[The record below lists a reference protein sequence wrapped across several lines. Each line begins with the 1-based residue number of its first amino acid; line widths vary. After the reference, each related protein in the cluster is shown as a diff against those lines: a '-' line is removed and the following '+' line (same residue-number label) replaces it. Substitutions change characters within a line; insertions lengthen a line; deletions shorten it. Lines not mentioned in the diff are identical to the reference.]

1 MAGLGERIRAFRDWG
16 RGRIE
21 TDRVRWHWF
30 DHLLRTVQRYQLQFG
45 DRLAGAVSYF
55 AFLSFFPIIV
65 LAFAVFGFFLSSQA
79 NADDTLREA
88 INDYLPGLAAKL
100 PIDEIAKART
110 AAGVIG
116 LVGLLYSGL
125 GAIDA
130 LRGALRQM
138 SMTTEPPLNLV
149 LGKLRDLSA
158 LILVGVTMIV
168 SVVVG
173 GFATQASTTVAGW
186 LGLSTSFLGA
196 GTIWLAGM
204 AVSVAADTVVFVILL
219 GWLGRSTQPFRVVVR
234 GALLGAVV
242 FTLLKQLAAFLLSFT
257 LGNPI
262 YGAFAVM
269 VGLLVWINLSARVI
283 MYAAAWTATAS
294 FGPPPEPT
302 PVPGA
307 GNALGES
314 PPGAPEGA

>member
-1 MAGLGERIRAFRDWG
+1 MAGLGERIQALREWG
-16 RGRIE
+16 HGRVE
-21 TDRVRWHWF
+21 SDRVRWSWF
-30 DHLLRTVQRYQLQFG
+30 DHVLRTVQRYQLQFG

-65 LAFAVFGFFLSSQA
+65 LAFAVFGFFLSSQE
-79 NADDTLREA
+79 NADTTLTEA
-88 INDYLPGLAAKL
+88 INGYLPGLASKL
-100 PIDEIAKART
+100 PIKEIAESKTT
-110 AAGVIG
+110 AGIIG
-116 LVGLLYSGL
+116 LLGLLYSGL

-138 SMTTEPPLNLV
+138 SMTTEPPLNFA

-158 LILVGVTMIV
+158 LILVGITMIV

-186 LGLSTSFLGA
+186 LGLSQSFLA
-196 GTIWLAGM
+196 TGTVWLAGL
-204 AVSVAADTVVFVILL
+204 AVSVAADTVVFLILL
-219 GWLGRSTQPFRVVVR
+219 GWLGRSTQPFRTVLR
-234 GALLGAVV
+234 GALLGAVA
-242 FTLLKQLAAFLLSFT
+242 FALLKQLAAFVLSFT

-302 PVPGA
+302 PVPG
-307 GNALGES
+307 NALSGPS
-314 PPGAPEGA
+314 DPPKIV